1 MASKGSSQSAPVQ
14 QDAMSAESTQTGVDT
29 GGGDVNVS
37 VDRSRETTINTDEVN
52 REPDVEWAM
61 WTDHTRSFGAPQ

>member
-1 MASKGSSQSAPVQ
+1 MAKDSKSSSAPVE
-14 QDAMSAESTQTGVDT
+14 QDAMTAQSTQTGVDT

-52 REPDVEWAM
+52 KEPDVNWAM
-61 WTDHTRSFGAPQ
+61 WTDHETSFGAQ